1 MLRKAAIP
9 RLTRGIGRSGR
20 FALREDPMVEA
31 ATSYPLLDAFWTMIV
46 FFAWVIWFW
55 MLIVIFGDLFKRSD
69 ISGWGKAGWF
79 VLILFLPYVGV
90 LIYLI
95 AQGKHMA
102 ERRQREV
109 VESKA
114 QFDDYVRQVAS
125 SSGGTASSNGS
136 AAEQIRQG
144 KQLLDSGAITSE
156 EFEALKRKTL
166 AA

>member
-1 MLRKAAIP
+1 MVTAS
-9 RLTRGIGRSGR
+9 SG
-20 FALREDPMVEA
+20 
-31 ATSYPLLDAFWTMIV
+31 YPLLDAFWTMIV

-55 MLIVIFGDLFKRSD
+55 MLIVIFSDLFRRSD

-79 VLILFLPYVGV
+79 VLILCLPYVGV

-109 VESKA
+109 VESKE
-114 QFDDYVRQVAS
+114 QFDDYVRQVSAS
-125 SSGGTASSNGS
+125 SSSDCS

-144 KQLLDSGAITSE
+144 KQLLDSCAITNE